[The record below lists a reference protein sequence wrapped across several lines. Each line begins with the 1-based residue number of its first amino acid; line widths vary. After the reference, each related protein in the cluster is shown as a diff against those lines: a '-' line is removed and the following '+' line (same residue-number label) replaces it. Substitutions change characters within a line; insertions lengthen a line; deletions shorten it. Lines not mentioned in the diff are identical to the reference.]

1 MCQLKPT
8 GSMYYVTTVPVA
20 LEVALSL
27 SIHFLVLVCVFEAV
41 SVHGNYKLLR
51 NRMLHQSATYE
62 TKYRIRQIVLKTTR
76 TDINSRTLQA
86 AGFSQLKV
94 NKKQKQ

>member
-1 MCQLKPT
+1 MLTANCY
-8 GSMYYVTTVPVA
+8 GSKSVTQPDASSSASYGT
-20 LEVALSL
+20 
-27 SIHFLVLVCVFEAV
+27 
-41 SVHGNYKLLR
+41 NYC
-51 NRMLHQSATYE
+51 A
-62 TKYRIRQIVLKTTR
+62 RQIVLKTTR